1 MSFCLPTIFR
11 PLRAATLV
19 SAALATAVASF
30 VGGCAPDAY
39 RSAQATGFNAYIQK
53 LGQVCRPLQ
62 VGDQDLSRKILE
74 QANGDDNYVYFIDNT
89 SRLYYNQLS
98 PASYRQALVGFFG
111 AGTYNDVS
119 FNCIFNSLPFD
130 RPNAPPARY

>member
-1 MSFCLPTIFR
+1 MSLRLPTAWR
-11 PLRAATLV
+11 PLRMPTLLPI
-19 SAALATAVASF
+19 ALAMAVAF
-30 VGGCAPDAY
+30 LVAGCAPDAY

-62 VGDQDLSRKILE
+62 IGDQDLSRKILE
-74 QANGDDNYVYFIDNT
+74 APTGDDNYIYFIDNT

-98 PASYRQALVGFFG
+98 QASYRQALVGFFG

-119 FNCIFNSLPFD
+119 FNCIYNNLPAD

>member
-1 MSFCLPTIFR
+1 MSLRLPTALR
-11 PLRAATLV
+11 PLRAASLLP
-19 SAALATAVASF
+19 AALAMAVACL
-30 VGGCAPDAY
+30 VAGCAPDAY

-53 LGQVCRPLQ
+53 LGQVCKPLQ
-62 VGDQDLSRKILE
+62 IGDQDLSRMIFE
-74 QANGDDNYVYFIDNT
+74 QANGEDNYVYFIDNT

-98 PASYRQALVGFFG
+98 AASYRQALVGFFG

-119 FNCIFNSLPFD
+119 FNCIYNNLPPD